1 MKMRKAL
8 ALLLAFAMVLTFA
21 AACQPNEAPADPP
34 ADPPPAEEQA
44 EDPPEEPANDG
55 NDEPAN
61 DGNDAGG
68 DIFDVSLYVSDQA
81 PSDWEIVIVT
91 KDATAGWFQR
101 MELGL
106 DEYAAEF
113 GLNVRHEGPVT
124 PTSEAQVQVIEDLI
138 AQGVDAIGVVPID
151 PGALE
156 AVLQRAMEA
165 GIVVVSHESTDLEH
179 TLFNIEAFTADDFG
193 GAIMDSLAAGMGEEG
208 LYAMMVA
215 YVTSTTHMEYANAQL
230 ARQLEAYPNMQL
242 LNDTVPSAESEE
254 SVATAYERARE
265 ILIANPDL
273 AGFTGV
279 ASTDSPGIAQA
290 VEELGLEDQ
299 ITIVGV
305 GTPNEFRPFVER
317 GTISEILLW
326 DPAGA
331 GQAMLAVIYMI
342 KTGEYV
348 GAGMDLGIE
357 GYENVTLMDG
367 INRTLIG
374 QADLRIDIDNIG
386 EFDF

>member
-1 MKMRKAL
+1 MKKIL
-8 ALLLAFAMVLTFA
+8 ALLLTLAMVMASVSLIGCGNNDADDAGA
-21 AACQPNEAPADPP
+21 ADTPAAEEAADDPAPADDPEP
-34 ADPPPAEEQA
+34 ADDPA
-44 EDPPEEPANDG
+44 PAADG
-55 NDEPAN
+55 D
-61 DGNDAGG
+61 DL
-68 DIFDVSLYVSDQA
+68 FDVSRYVSDAA

-101 MELGL
+101 MEVGL
-106 DEYAAEF
+106 DAFAAEH

-138 AQGVDAIGVVPID
+138 AQGVDALGVIPID

-165 GIVVVSHESTDLEH
+165 GIVVVSHESTDLYH

-193 GAIMDSLAAGMGEEG
+193 AAIMDSLAAGMGEEG

-215 YVTSTTHMEYANAQL
+215 FVTSTTHMEYANAQH

-290 VEELGLEDQ
+290 VEELGMEDQ
-299 ITIVGV
+299 VTIVGV

-326 DPAGA
+326 DPAYA
-331 GQAMLAVIYMI
+331 GQAMLSVIMSI
-342 KTGEYV
+342 KLGEYV
-348 GAGMDLGIE
+348 GAGSDLGID
-357 GYENVTLMDG
+357 GYNAVTLMDG

-374 QADLRIDIDNIG
+374 VADLRITIDNIG